1 MEESR
6 LANATSEGE
15 LTLVGTWFVGNVGGP
30 LVRPT
35 LESLGKTWYI
45 STTTWPMFAMVL
57 PPVSRPV
64 KVAPVIEVWEVRP
77 KSSPVSISN
86 FPALS
91 GRAAVAILP
100 SGLPVLKKN
109 ASATAGNGAV
119 IATKMIA
126 AIPVR
131 GFNKG
136 MNDWSVMIFLRRPV
150 WKIVA
155 VNDSWG
161 QHARPRFVFVK

>member
-1 MEESR
+1 LLAVKLPRAEVWKLSDPEEEAR
-6 LANATSEGE
+6 LSNATSEGE
-15 LTLVGTWFVGNVGGP
+15 LTLVGTWFVENVGGP

-35 LESLGKTWYI
+35 SESLGKTWYI
-45 STTTWPMFAMVL
+45 STTTWLMFAVVL

-64 KVAPVIEVWEVRP
+64 KVAPVIEVWATRG

-100 SGLPVLKKN
+100 SGLPVLKKK
-109 ASATAGNGAV
+109 ASAIAGNGVA

-131 GFNKG
+131 AFEG
-136 MNDWSVMIFLRRPV
+136 MSVMIFLRRLC
-150 WKIVA
+150 
-155 VNDSWG
+155 G
-161 QHARPRFVFVK
+161 R

>member
-1 MEESR
+1 GFGFIPPGWTLLFAVKFPRLLTVKLSEFEEEAR
-6 LANATSEGE
+6 LSNATSEGE
-15 LTLVGTWFVGNVGGP
+15 LTLVGTWFVENTGGP

-35 LESLGKTWYI
+35 SESLGKTWYI
-45 STTTWPMFAMVL
+45 STTTWPMFAVVL

-64 KVAPVIEVWEVRP
+64 KVAPVIEVWAVRA

-109 ASATAGNGAV
+109 ESAAAGNGITTA
-119 IATKMIA
+119 AKASA
-126 AIPVR
+126 AILIHP
-131 GFNKG
+131 
-136 MNDWSVMIFLRRPV
+136 
-150 WKIVA
+150 
-155 VNDSWG
+155 
-161 QHARPRFVFVK
+161 H